1 MGIKIREASRLDN
14 NSLIELFRVKM
25 GNSIQVSLERNED
38 FFMYQKIQFIKDGK
52 SFVIVN
58 TKTDGIEGCFSIGLK
73 RMSIGGKKKYFQY
86 LSDLRISERFQGRNL
101 LIKVLK
107 YIKDTHLINPNL
119 PCITL
124 SLSDNQL
131 YHSMSD
137 KSFNP
142 ELRKRFDI
150 PSMFK
155 WRTIITNFI
164 PVNST
169 NKPKRKKYFVRKA
182 TVNDLKDLNVFLANQ
197 FSQNVISEYFDV
209 NDLASDYYTGLDISS
224 FYLAFKNN
232 SIVGIAAIWD
242 QQIFKQT
249 VIRGY
254 SKLFNLIR
262 PILNVLSPITGY
274 SKLPRPGNQITYDIM
289 SHKVVDKKHIGS
301 IYAIASEMLKEI
313 EKKGKMFLM
322 VGCDKYSP
330 ELDEIKKFRSR
341 REVEGILYQLNFSN
355 DNNYF
360 YADNPF
366 INLEISRI

>member
-1 MGIKIREASRLDN
+1 MGIKIREATRSDN
-14 NSLIELFRVKM
+14 NALIELFRVKM
-25 GNSIQVSLERNED
+25 GNTIQVSLERNED
-38 FFMYQKIQFIKDGK
+38 FFIYQKIQFIKNGK

-58 TKTDGIEGCFSIGLK
+58 TKTDDIEGCFSIGLK
-73 RMSIGGKKKYFQY
+73 RMSIDGNKKYFQY
-86 LSDLRISERFQGRNL
+86 LSDLRISDRFQGRNL

-107 YIKDTHLINPNL
+107 YIKDNHLINTYL

-155 WRTIITNFI
+155 WKTLITNFI
-164 PVNST
+164 PVNCP
-169 NKPKRKKYFVRKA
+169 NKLDRKKYFVRKA
-182 TVNDLKDLNVFLANQ
+182 AVSDLKDLNVFLDKQ
-197 FSQNVISEYFDV
+197 FSQNIISEYFNV
-209 NDLASDYYTGLDISS
+209 NNLASEYYTGLDINS

-232 SIVGIAAIWD
+232 SIVGVAAIWD

-254 SKLFNLIR
+254 SKLFNIIR

-274 SKLPRPGNQITYDIM
+274 SKLPRPGNQITYDVM
-289 SHKVVDKKHIGS
+289 SHKVIDKKHFGS
-301 IYAIASEMLKEI
+301 VYAIASEMLKEI

-330 ELDEIKKFRSR
+330 ELDEIKKFKSR

-355 DNNYF
+355 DDNYF
-360 YADNPF
+360 YIDTPF